1 MWLNLEG
8 KSEKKNPCFLAS
20 LSKHN
25 LHLGV
30 PLSLV
35 LLLYEEPDWSGFV
48 RHYGL
53 RFIPGTPK
61 IFAELCW
68 YMLHILWPFLR
79 FRWAHLN
86 CVETYMHT
94 CDTGNG
100 VSFVGSLLSCEK
112 LWSVDC
118 SISVWWSMVWCG
130 VVCSICIIAQGAVS
144 CPRFLLNSGAHART
158 MWYTRALW
166 DTFFGKS
173 CITTLWH
180 LPARPC
186 SHKHIFWHN
195 YRITFRL
202 NLNNALFL
210 ATVCNVSQMLS

>member
-68 YMLHILWPFLR
+68 YMLHIIWPFLR

-130 VVCSICIIAQGAVS
+130 VVWCVLSV
-144 CPRFLLNSGAHART
+144 L
-158 MWYTRALW
+158 
-166 DTFFGKS
+166 
-173 CITTLWH
+173 
-180 LPARPC
+180 
-186 SHKHIFWHN
+186 SHKAQSLAPGFSSIVGHTPAQCGIPEHCE
-195 YRITFRL
+195 TH
-202 NLNNALFL
+202 FL
-210 ATVCNVSQMLS
+210 AKVALQHCGTCQPAPVRTNTFSDTITA